1 MRPEQQL
8 IFDTALFKRSRFQR
22 AREMIRNLDNTE
34 QKNSRCS
41 VQIKRNLQMPA
52 RVLQKEGNFTI
63 AFLHYPFTQDN
74 DLRKSVKEQQQKK
87 SIKEQK

>member
-8 IFDTALFKRSRFQR
+8 SFDTALFKRSRFQR
-22 AREMIRNLDNTE
+22 AREMIRNLDNAE

-63 AFLHYPFTQDN
+63 AFLHYPFTQDDN
-74 DLRKSVKEQQQKK
+74 SNKKKK